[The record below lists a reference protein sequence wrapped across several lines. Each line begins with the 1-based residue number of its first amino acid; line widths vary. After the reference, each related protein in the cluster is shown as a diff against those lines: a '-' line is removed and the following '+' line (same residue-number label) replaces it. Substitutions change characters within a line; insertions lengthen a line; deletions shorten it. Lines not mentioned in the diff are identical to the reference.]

1 MKPISQKRA
10 GLQGIRGIAIISVVG
25 FHFFPEYCPNGYLG
39 VDQFFVLSGYLMC
52 MLLQKSDPTH
62 PCSLIVLFYSKRMK
76 RIIPSYFLIIFLSL
90 ISLYAIFPET
100 SWATNQNSGA
110 RALVFVSNQPKS
122 LEDDYFQ
129 MLSVAIDIF
138 THTWSLSV
146 EVQFYLMIPLIYLIG
161 EKLSRRF
168 QILYYI
174 LIDFRFFRKLLI
186 FSSFLFITDYIIHEC
201 FCKDLAVSDW
211 FLTFY
216 DIELILASTSEDP
229 EFEKLLMDSDDN
241 DSVIKP
247 NKKIDTFLNY
257 FCIFLIFSLLILLF
271 YPIVL
276 DSRILRLIITIAT
289 GLLISISKADQR
301 ILSNPI
307 LTYFGDISY
316 LFYLVHWPIYA
327 YWKLATTKD
336 QHTLL
341 ILLAASVFFSIFIH
355 ETVEKWYLKQCSTTI
370 GVITLIFLILN
381 VALIN
386 KEKLVYDQPM
396 MEQLDHGNL
405 TLDDAARLN
414 HFWNVKDY
422 LNLMVPTCRYE
433 SPYGPFGW
441 CHHKTDGL
449 SGTYKV
455 MIIGNSWTANHA
467 NVFYQ
472 ECGHIAKSILQ
483 GAASACEPLY
493 PTRLSRACRSNFTNF
508 EERIR
513 QEKPDFVFMFTRFVT
528 IGDPFPPNVT
538 VSDNDTIYE
547 TMKEQM
553 LKFIPNIS
561 RRLYILDAMPRPNVE
576 YIEKIVPML
585 KEKVPMEQIDNFLV
599 NQTLYQ
605 TARQRYA
612 KIAKDCGPTCVLVDY
627 DPIFWNS
634 TSGTFRFYDEIGR
647 SYLSTSTHL
656 TPRGLEHIR
665 NVWTDVCRRIL

>member
-10 GLQGIRGIAIISVVG
+10 DLQGIRGIAIISVVG

-122 LEDDYFQ
+122 LEGDYFQ

-161 EKLSRRF
+161 EKLSR
-168 QILYYI
+168 
-174 LIDFRFFRKLLI
+174 
-186 FSSFLFITDYIIHEC
+186 
-201 FCKDLAVSDW
+201 
-211 FLTFY
+211 
-216 DIELILASTSEDP
+216 
-229 EFEKLLMDSDDN
+229 
-241 DSVIKP
+241 
-247 NKKIDTFLNY
+247 
-257 FCIFLIFSLLILLF
+257 SLLILLF

-341 ILLAASVFFSIFIH
+341 ILLAASVFFPFSFM
-355 ETVEKWYLKQCSTTI
+355 KQLK
-370 GVITLIFLILN
+370 N
-381 VALIN
+381 ALIN

-455 MIIGNSWTANHA
+455 MTIGNSWTANHA

-472 ECGHIAKSILQ
+472 ECGHIAKSFLQ

-585 KEKVPMEQIDNFLV
+585 KEKVPMEQIDNLLV

-612 KIAKDCGPTCVLVDY
+612 KIAKDCGPTCVFVDY

>member
-1 MKPISQKRA
+1 
-10 GLQGIRGIAIISVVG
+10 
-25 FHFFPEYCPNGYLG
+25 
-39 VDQFFVLSGYLMC
+39 
-52 MLLQKSDPTH
+52 
-62 PCSLIVLFYSKRMK
+62 
-76 RIIPSYFLIIFLSL
+76 
-90 ISLYAIFPET
+90 
-100 SWATNQNSGA
+100 
-110 RALVFVSNQPKS
+110 
-122 LEDDYFQ
+122 
-129 MLSVAIDIF
+129 
-138 THTWSLSV
+138 
-146 EVQFYLMIPLIYLIG
+146 
-161 EKLSRRF
+161 
-168 QILYYI
+168 
-174 LIDFRFFRKLLI
+174 
-186 FSSFLFITDYIIHEC
+186 
-201 FCKDLAVSDW
+201 
-211 FLTFY
+211 
-216 DIELILASTSEDP
+216 
-229 EFEKLLMDSDDN
+229 
-241 DSVIKP
+241 
-247 NKKIDTFLNY
+247 
-257 FCIFLIFSLLILLF
+257 
-271 YPIVL
+271 
-276 DSRILRLIITIAT
+276 
-289 GLLISISKADQR
+289 
-301 ILSNPI
+301 
-307 LTYFGDISY
+307 
-316 LFYLVHWPIYA
+316 
-327 YWKLATTKD
+327 
-336 QHTLL
+336 
-341 ILLAASVFFSIFIH
+341 
-355 ETVEKWYLKQCSTTI
+355 
-370 GVITLIFLILN
+370 
-381 VALIN
+381 
-386 KEKLVYDQPM
+386 M

-455 MIIGNSWTANHA
+455 MTIGNSWTANHA

-585 KEKVPMEQIDNFLV
+585 KEKVPMEQIDNLLV